1 MAKISIRVIPNA
13 SKTEV
18 AGKEGAT
25 WKIRLAA
32 PPVEGKANEALVEFL
47 SDSLDV
53 AKSSINIIRGQSSKQ
68 KIVEIPIS
76 SPDIEILL
84 AALIH

>member
-32 PPVEGKANEALVEFL
+32 PPVDGKANGALIKFL
-47 SDSLDV
+47 SDVLDIP
-53 AKSSINIIRGQSSKQ
+53 KSSIEVLKGHSSKQ
-68 KIVEIPIS
+68 KIVEIPMNIG
-76 SPDIEILL
+76 DIEERLT
-84 AALIH
+84 